1 MNMQRSKQDGVA
13 LLEAMIAAVILAIGL
28 LGTIGMQARA
38 YSALNDAGMRAEAT
52 LASEKLFGLMS
63 TDIKNL
69 SGYAKTETATAG
81 AALLPWDTET
91 KVAIPNAVTAVT
103 VTPASNGTT
112 STAVTVTIKWQ
123 RKTRDITTANVST
136 MTSYLSG
143 SK

>member
-1 MNMQRSKQDGVA
+1 MKMQRSRQNGIA
-13 LLEAMIAAVILAIGL
+13 LLEAMIATVILAIGL

-52 LASEKLFGLMS
+52 LASERLFGLMS

-69 SGYAKTETATAG
+69 SAYAKTATA
-81 AALLPWDTET
+81 AATGPLVAWNNET
-91 KVAIPNAVTAVT
+91 TAAIPSAVTAVT

-112 STAVTVTIKWQ
+112 STAVTVTIQWQ
-123 RKTRDITTANVST
+123 RKTGDATTANVST